1 MLINTKLVAAVLV
14 VGVFLGASAS
24 GADGANGRGGAPAGG
39 GGGQLPEGMRQEAIH
54 DPAMNMDA
62 YFVTV
67 PADWRFQG
75 AVQQG
80 TGCNQEPFPMFRT
93 ASADGLTQ
101 LERLPRFD
109 WKWGDAPWLPKR
121 TPPGCLPLMEGLT
134 ASEFLKRLAVISEV
148 EYVAEVPIPGDKLEA
163 QKAFFEQRNAMTAQ
177 MAARFHNEPA
187 VQHGDMAQA
196 KVRYRNGSTPMEALL
211 FVNLSCIHNPFRDF
225 KKRSFWVDS
234 CSATV
239 RVVRASS
246 GKLDDAV
253 KRLDAAGARENPQW
267 VSALIELQNRRSQA
281 MAQQTQDNFNQ
292 QMQLQNQQFQQ
303 SEALKLQQHQQFQQA
318 QDMRYQQHEQSL
330 STMQRGTDMSMQRAQ
345 QSANANHTAASDMV
359 DYSLNQ
365 QTVRD
370 PNTGQISK
378 VSSGYNN
385 TWLNDSGTHSY
396 QNNNPNGNP
405 NGYIQGNWALQQQ
418 VHGDG
423 TSK

>member
-1 MLINTKLVAAVLV
+1 M
-14 VGVFLGASAS
+14 
-24 GADGANGRGGAPAGG
+24 
-39 GGGQLPEGMRQEAIH
+39 
-54 DPAMNMDA
+54 
-62 YFVTV
+62 
-67 PADWRFQG
+67 
-75 AVQQG
+75 
-80 TGCNQEPFPMFRT
+80 
-93 ASADGLTQ
+93 
-101 LERLPRFD
+101 
-109 WKWGDAPWLPKR
+109 
-121 TPPGCLPLMEGLT
+121 
-134 ASEFLKRLAVISEV
+134 
-148 EYVAEVPIPGDKLEA
+148 
-163 QKAFFEQRNAMTAQ
+163 
-177 MAARFHNEPA
+177 
-187 VQHGDMAQA
+187 
-196 KVRYRNGSTPMEALL
+196 
-211 FVNLSCIHNPFRDF
+211 
-225 KKRSFWVDS
+225 
-234 CSATV
+234 
-239 RVVRASS
+239 
-246 GKLDDAV
+246 

-405 NGYIQGNWALQQQ
+405 NGYIQGNWTLQQQ